1 MPAEVITIT
10 ILFSVV
16 IWIAVSREAVK
27 SSEKIK
33 WKKMMPVCRNSINVI
48 YNHFTFSKPSVLP
61 LTGVLMEYEKDLIP
75 KIRLCTFIRFVV

>member
-33 WKKMMPVCRNSINVI
+33 WKKMILLLSAG
-48 YNHFTFSKPSVLP
+48 TLSTL
-61 LTGVLMEYEKDLIP
+61 
-75 KIRLCTFIRFVV
+75 FITISLFQNLLFFH